1 MLGSIGNSVG
11 NDGNAAD
18 QGRPRFK
25 GAAQDAKKLQ
35 QQFDQLLEHDWSE
48 LPYAMMRITA
58 ARRPWDGK
66 RVYWRDRTVQLGE
79 IDLNL
84 TMVRAQDDAPRYVA
98 VYTQEELHRKF
109 ALHPSLEDG
118 QLRWSA
124 PGICDATDLTTDQL
138 AEKLLSKLVTFYTTG
153 LFTLTSPASPD
164 PSS

>member
-66 RVYWRDRTVQLGE
+66 RVYWTLLGLLRGRTNERGMRMTLARMKKV
-79 IDLNL
+79 
-84 TMVRAQDDAPRYVA
+84 
-98 VYTQEELHRKF
+98 
-109 ALHPSLEDG
+109 LE
-118 QLRWSA
+118 S
-124 PGICDATDLTTDQL
+124 
-138 AEKLLSKLVTFYTTG
+138 
-153 LFTLTSPASPD
+153 
-164 PSS
+164 